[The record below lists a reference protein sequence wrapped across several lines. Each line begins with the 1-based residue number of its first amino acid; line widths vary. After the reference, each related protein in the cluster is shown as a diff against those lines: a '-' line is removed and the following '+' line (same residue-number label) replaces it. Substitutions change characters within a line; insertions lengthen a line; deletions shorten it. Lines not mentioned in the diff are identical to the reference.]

1 MATVLNASVGGHEGS
16 NAFYN
21 RLNSRFS
28 TCLQESERA
37 SIENGLVNEES
48 TLGEYLTQWTSY
60 LEAENAML
68 HRRTGLFLEVEAATK
83 ALSKAKASK
92 AHAARKLKV
101 VYDAIEYRDR
111 KTETSILFE
120 SKHRK
125 IRSFDQLFSHHVIFS
140 LFLKYV
146 TKQYF
151 DFFLGR

>member
-28 TCLQESERA
+28 ACLQESERA

-83 ALSKAKASK
+83 ALV
-92 AHAARKLKV
+92 L
-101 VYDAIEYRDR
+101 
-111 KTETSILFE
+111 
-120 SKHRK
+120 
-125 IRSFDQLFSHHVIFS
+125 
-140 LFLKYV
+140 
-146 TKQYF
+146 
-151 DFFLGR
+151 